1 MIVRVKMKTGAGSV
15 EYECE
20 ADTTSQCVSGI
31 EEARERLGRNAE
43 AEVVA
48 GGPTQMLAYTSRES
62 LADHVADWLRE
73 KNAPPK
79 IVNVIA
85 ALNDMRMLRSE
96 KVGGCDV

>member
-1 MIVRVKMKTGAGSV
+1 MIVRLKMQTDAGSV

-20 ADTTSQCVSGI
+20 ANTTSQCVSGI
-31 EEARERLGRNAE
+31 EEAMDRLGTRDIGKGE
-43 AEVVA
+43 DE
-48 GGPTQMLAYTSRES
+48 PPLLAYTSRES
-62 LADHVADWLRE
+62 LADHVAEWLRE

-85 ALNDMRMLRSE
+85 ALNDIRMLRSE